1 MNPFFNEDQAKD
13 IRERAEL
20 EELFR
25 RVNEDPEI
33 MKTLSLHE
41 ILKLNKYMDEIIREQ
56 EELLHKLESFLA
68 GSD

>member
-41 ILKLNKYMDEIIREQ
+41 ILKLNK
-56 EELLHKLESFLA
+56 
-68 GSD
+68 

>member
-41 ILKLNKYMDEIIREQ
+41 ILKLNKYMDEIIRDQ